1 MAQPKPVSEVDN
13 EQLNLIKDT
22 MKEIQDQQATMIHQ
36 MKTFTDSINSIN
48 TRMDTL
54 EQDFK
59 DAKATNTQQQTQV
72 SAQPQVNHQFLQEQ
86 AAKL

>member
-1 MAQPKPVSEVDN
+1 
-13 EQLNLIKDT
+13 
-22 MKEIQDQQATMIHQ
+22 MIHQ

-59 DAKATNTQQQTQV
+59 DVKATNTQQQTQV